1 MPLDKMLVDEHWAA
15 AGRQTDYEGS
25 FICGIE
31 CFDTFYARTLVACL
45 IAQGTA
51 GACTNDVVCNVL
63 GRSLRVV
70 ANDQPPVSGK
80 RTVGYRRAVA

>member
-1 MPLDKMLVDEHWAA
+1 MLVDEHWAA
-15 AGRQTDYEGS
+15 AGGQTEHERS
-25 FICGIE
+25 FSCGIE
-31 CFDTFYARTLVACL
+31 RFDTVYAWTLVACL

-63 GRSLRVV
+63 GRSFRVV

-80 RTVGYRRAVA
+80 RTVECERAIA